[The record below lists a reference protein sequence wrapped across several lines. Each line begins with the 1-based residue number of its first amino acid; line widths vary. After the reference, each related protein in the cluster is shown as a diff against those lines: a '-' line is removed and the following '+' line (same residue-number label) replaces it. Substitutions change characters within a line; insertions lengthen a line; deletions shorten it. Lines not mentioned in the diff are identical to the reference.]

1 MEKIKVVK
9 NAAWLVGMQILR
21 AAISLIISI
30 LTARYL
36 GPSDFGL
43 INYAASIVAFVT
55 PVMYLGLNGVL
66 VQELVL
72 TPEKEGEILG
82 TAITLSFISSF
93 LCIGGVL
100 AFTLIANAGET
111 ITIVVCVLYSI
122 LLIFQSVE
130 MIIYWFQAKL
140 LSKYSSVASFAA
152 YFIVSLY
159 KVFLLVT
166 GKGVYWFAVSNAID
180 YLLLAIFLFIIYK
193 KQGGKKFSFSSKRAK
208 NMLRKSKFYILS
220 NIMITVFAQTDRIM
234 LKLMIDDAA
243 TGYYSAAAT
252 CAGMT
257 GFVFTAIID
266 SLRPYIFEKK
276 AENEEVYENGIICL
290 YSIVIYFSLIQSIVF
305 TAAAPLFIRL
315 LYGGDY
321 LPSISVLRIINWYC
335 TFSYLGGARDIWIL
349 AEGKQKYLILINL
362 VGAVINVVLNYFL
375 IPKLQASGAAIA
387 TVITQFAINIV
398 FVSIFKPTRRNG
410 LLQLKAINP
419 KYIFKFF
426 KKKTEAEEKR

>member
-36 GPSDFGL
+36 GPSNFGL

-321 LPSISVLRIINWYC
+321 LPSILVLRIINWYC

-387 TVITQFAINIV
+387 TVTTQFAINIV

>member
-9 NAAWLVGMQILR
+9 NAAWLVGIQVLR
-21 AAISLIISI
+21 AVISLVISI

-93 LCIGGVL
+93 FCIGGVV

-111 ITIVVCVLYSI
+111 VTIIVCALYSV

-130 MIIYWFQAKL
+130 IIIYWFQAKL
-140 LSKYSSVASFAA
+140 LSKLSSIASFVA

-193 KQGGKKFSFSSKRAK
+193 KQGGGRLSFSSERAK
-208 NMLRKSKFYILS
+208 NMLRKSKYYILS

-276 AENEEVYENGIICL
+276 TESEDAYENSIICL
-290 YSIVIYFSLIQSIVF
+290 YGIVIYISLIQSIVF

-321 LPSISVLRIINWYC
+321 SPSISVLRIINWYC

-375 IPKLQASGAAIA
+375 IPNLQASGAAIA

-410 LLQLKAINP
+410 LLQLKALNP
-419 KYIFKFF
+419 KYIFNFF
-426 KKKTEAEEKR
+426 KKKTETEEKR